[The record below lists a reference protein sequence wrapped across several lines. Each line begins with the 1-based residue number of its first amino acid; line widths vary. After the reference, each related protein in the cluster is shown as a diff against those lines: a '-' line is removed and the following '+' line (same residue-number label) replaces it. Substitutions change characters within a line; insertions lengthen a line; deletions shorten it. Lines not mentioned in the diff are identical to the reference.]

1 MNNYNF
7 NINYMVS
14 DSDKTNNN
22 QKKNEVFTDL
32 SFIKQE
38 AIITNPDEKIINKAN
53 EHLRLK
59 KICEQF
65 PEHCI
70 QFFFLS

>member
-1 MNNYNF
+1 MA
-7 NINYMVS
+7 S
-14 DSDKTNNN
+14 DSDNANND
-22 QKKNEVFTDL
+22 QKKNELFSDL
-32 SFIKQE
+32 FFINRE
-38 AIITNPDEKIINKAN
+38 TIIVTPDEKIINKAN

>member
-1 MNNYNF
+1 MTSDFDNANN
-7 NINYMVS
+7 
-14 DSDKTNNN
+14 D

-32 SFIKQE
+32 FFIKRE
-38 AIITNPDEKIINKAN
+38 TIIVTPDEKIINKAN
-53 EHLRLK
+53 ERLRLK
-59 KICEQF
+59 RTYEQL